1 MISSASQTSATGLS
15 RLLDNTISH
24 DSITRF
30 LTTNHFDSKSLWTS
44 VKSLVREQENVNA
57 CLVFDDCIFEKQ
69 YTDENPLICWHWDH
83 VKGRSTKGINLLS
96 AFYVTQKDGQ
106 TESLGLPIM
115 YELILK
121 TVLYCL
127 VKTKRE
133 TRKSPITKNKLMQTM
148 IQQCIH
154 NQLIFKYILAD
165 SWFALTD
172 NMHFIQSKK
181 KFFIFDL
188 QNNRLAIL
196 ADSATENLLKK
207 TQWINIKSL
216 NIPNNTP
223 VTVWRSAVAVKRYGL
238 SCAYNQT
245 NSLRR
250 PDSKTKMTKLR
261 AYDFG

>member
-1 MISSASQTSATGLS
+1 MPFLWFQTH
-15 RLLDNTISH
+15 TISH

-69 YTDENPLICWHWDH
+69 YTDENPLIYWHWDH

-154 NQLIFKYILAD
+154 NQLIFKYIYLLIVG
-165 SWFALTD
+165 SPQRIICTSYSQRKSFLFLTYR
-172 NMHFIQSKK
+172 IIAWQ
-181 KFFIFDL
+181 
-188 QNNRLAIL
+188 
-196 ADSATENLLKK
+196 
-207 TQWINIKSL
+207 
-216 NIPNNTP
+216 
-223 VTVWRSAVAVKRYGL
+223 Y
-238 SCAYNQT
+238 
-245 NSLRR
+245 
-250 PDSKTKMTKLR
+250 
-261 AYDFG
+261 

>member
-1 MISSASQTSATGLS
+1 MIESNYEDLS
-15 RLLDNTISH
+15 INRQCNILSVSRSRVYYKPVERNNDLDEVLTKAIDKQHLKCPFYGFRRILSVTIVSLAFWVH
-24 DSITRF
+24 
-30 LTTNHFDSKSLWTS
+30 HFDSKSLWTS
-44 VKSLVREQENVNA
+44 VKSLVWEQENVNA
-57 CLVFDDCIFEKQ
+57 CWVFDDCIFEKQ
-69 YTDENPLICWHWDH
+69 YTDENPLIYWHWDH

-148 IQQCIH
+148 IQQCIN

-207 TQWINIKSL
+207 L
-216 NIPNNTP
+216 N
-223 VTVWRSAVAVKRYGL
+223 G
-238 SCAYNQT
+238 
-245 NSLRR
+245 
-250 PDSKTKMTKLR
+250 
-261 AYDFG
+261 